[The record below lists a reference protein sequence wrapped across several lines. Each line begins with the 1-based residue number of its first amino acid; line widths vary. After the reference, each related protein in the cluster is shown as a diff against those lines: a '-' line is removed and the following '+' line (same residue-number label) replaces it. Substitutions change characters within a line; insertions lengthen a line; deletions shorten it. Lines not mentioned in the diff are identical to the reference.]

1 MLQRAIKVTVL
12 LLITVSTVLVAGAQ
26 DPFREP
32 PELIS
37 QANFPDIS
45 MSFTVV
51 KLVIDLEPGA
61 AFPLH
66 HHGGP
71 TLALVLEGE
80 ITLQQGNRQTVY
92 AAGESWTETPSNVH
106 SAFNATDTTTRVLAT
121 FLLPAGA
128 EATLPEQDAE
138 LPEIGPTIKSR
149 AVFSNLLMDG
159 RFSEIERVLEF
170 EPGETMPPHIH
181 GGPVLVLVLEGEITV
196 REDGEDGEE
205 RVYEA
210 GESWMEMPGEI
221 HKVTNN
227 SDLPAQVAATF
238 LLPLGA
244 PTTVYQGSFVTSDTI
259 GH

>member
-1 MLQRAIKVTVL
+1 MLQRAIKIAVL

-26 DPFREP
+26 DSSREP

-45 MSFTVV
+45 MSFTFV

-80 ITLQQGNRQTVY
+80 ITLQQDNRQTVY
-92 AAGESWTETPSNVH
+92 TAGDSWTETPANVH

-121 FLLPAGA
+121 FVLPAGA

-138 LPEIGPTIKSR
+138 LPEIGPAITSR
-149 AVFSNLLMDG
+149 AVFSNLMMDG

-181 GGPVLVLVLEGEITV
+181 GGPVLVLVLDGELTV
-196 REDGEDGEE
+196 REDGEE

-210 GESWMEMPGEI
+210 DESWIEMPGDI
-221 HKVTNN
+221 HEVINN
-227 SDLPAQVAATF
+227 SDMPAQVAATF

-244 PTTVYQGSFVTSDTI
+244 PTTVYQGSFVTSDTVS
-259 GH
+259 H